1 MLKNRSRSQDM
12 PSCVSF
18 LSLSKAPWPICV
30 SALLFIFFSFLFLG
44 VLNLLHKETKT
55 VFKSSISNT
64 PINCLK
70 ITDNFYKL
78 F

>member
-1 MLKNRSRSQDM
+1 MADL
-12 PSCVSF
+12 CVSF
-18 LSLSKAPWPICV
+18 IV
-30 SALLFIFFSFLFLG
+30 YFFSFLFLG